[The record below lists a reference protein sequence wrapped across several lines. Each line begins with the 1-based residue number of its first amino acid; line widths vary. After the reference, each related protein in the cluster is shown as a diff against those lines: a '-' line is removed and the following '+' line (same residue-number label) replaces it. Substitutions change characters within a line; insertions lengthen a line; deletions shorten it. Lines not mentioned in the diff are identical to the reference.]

1 LTPILF
7 TLILRLENRSTGVP
21 VMPIAPIHAPS
32 SAVAVTR
39 QVRAWLAAAALSAAS
54 AGVGPS
60 AALAQAAEG
69 APDAPATEGAP
80 AKGPRDGQEFQD
92 WTLHCRAPEGPT
104 PEVCEMHQRVVN
116 QEGERVMLAVVGRLP
131 NIDTPGLLFILPLGI
146 SLPPGAFLRIDQ
158 GEEEPVPVERCER
171 QGCRI
176 ELLLDDELLA
186 RLKAGTR
193 ATVAFH
199 VYDGQGQRPRVDVPV
214 SLLGFSAALAEVMK

>member
-1 LTPILF
+1 
-7 TLILRLENRSTGVP
+7 
-21 VMPIAPIHAPS
+21 MPIAIVPAPL

-39 QVRAWLAAAALSAAS
+39 QLRAWLAAAALGAAS
-54 AGVGPS
+54 AGLGAS
-60 AALAQAAEG
+60 AALAQA
-69 APDAPATEGAP
+69 TEGAP
-80 AKGPRDGQEFQD
+80 AAPAGGPRDGQEFQD
-92 WTLHCRAPEGPT
+92 WTLHCRAPEAPT
-104 PEVCEMHQRVVN
+104 PEICEMHQRVVN

-131 NIDTPGLLFILPLGI
+131 NIDTPGLLFVLPLGI

-158 GEEEPVPVERCER
+158 GEEEQVPVERCER

-176 ELLLDDELLA
+176 ELLLDDELLT

-193 ATVAFH
+193 ATVSFH

>member
-1 LTPILF
+1 
-7 TLILRLENRSTGVP
+7 
-21 VMPIAPIHAPS
+21 MAIAPQVAAPFAPVRATALLGIATLLGAL
-32 SAVAVTR
+32 AVAGD
-39 QVRAWLAAAALSAAS
+39 AA
-54 AGVGPS
+54 P
-60 AALAQAAEG
+60 ALAQATEAPESAE
-69 APDAPATEGAP
+69 PEP
-80 AKGPRDGQEFQD
+80 GPRDGLEFQD
-92 WTLHCRAPEGPT
+92 WRLRCEAATEQRPEF
-104 PEVCEMHQRVVN
+104 CEMHQRVVN

-131 NIDTPGLLFILPLGI
+131 NIDTPGLLFVLPLGI

-158 GEEEPVPVERCER
+158 GEEEQVPVERCER

-193 ATVAFH
+193 ATVSFH

>member
-1 LTPILF
+1 
-7 TLILRLENRSTGVP
+7 
-21 VMPIAPIHAPS
+21 MPIAPIRAPL

-39 QVRAWLAAAALSAAS
+39 QVRPWLAVAALSAAC
-54 AGVGPS
+54 AGLGAS
-60 AALAQAAEG
+60 AALAQA
-69 APDAPATEGAP
+69 TEGAP
-80 AKGPRDGQEFQD
+80 AAPAEGPRDGQEFQD

-104 PEVCEMHQRVVN
+104 PDVCEMHQRVVN

-131 NIDTPGLLFILPLGI
+131 NIDTPGLLFVLPLGI

-158 GEEEPVPVERCER
+158 GEEERVPVERCER